1 MTFTLPD
8 TFQKELAKSSQA
20 IYKSKLNAL
29 AREGFDSVD
38 MLKTKSKE
46 VIAKIKELTGDEDT
60 EAVRYTRRVFLSA
73 IFWVAS
79 FPKTNAYY
87 TFFKKCSPFKVAGT
101 DKNWVTAKKFNKDKK
116 DS

>member
-1 MTFTLPD
+1 MPFELPE

-38 MLKTKSKE
+38 ILKTKAKE

-87 TFFKKCSPFKVAGT
+87 TFFKKCSPLKVAGT
-101 DKNWVTAKKFNKDKK
+101 DKDWVTAKKYKK
-116 DS
+116 DEKSE

>member
-38 MLKTKSKE
+38 MLKTKSKG
-46 VIAKIKELTGDEDT
+46 VIEAIKKITGEDDT
-60 EAVRYTRRVFLSA
+60 EAVRYNRRVILSA
-73 IFWVAS
+73 IFWVTKLPA
-79 FPKTNAYY
+79 KNAYH
-87 TFFKKCSPFKVAGT
+87 TFWQKCTPKKVSGT
-101 DKNWVTAKKFNKDKK
+101 DDPWKTAKKFNKDKK